1 MKRPL
6 ALGAAALLLALLQA
20 NQAAL
25 AQASCSSEGQA
36 VPTALLERFIS
47 ADCEACWSD
56 THAAL
61 PRPGAVALDWI
72 LPSAQGDDAPLS
84 AAARQDGLD
93 RLQALGLAA
102 DPTAPLPPPLAL
114 RVARG
119 PALGGY
125 IGTSIALQTAPAST
139 SGPLTAWLAL
149 VETIPAGADGTAV
162 ERNLVRN
169 SLVLDWSAPGVHAEI
184 RPLSVP
190 EGAQAARL
198 RVIGWL
204 EDASARTVAVA
215 QSVCAEADD

>member
-1 MKRPL
+1 MKRPF
-6 ALGAAALLLALLQA
+6 ALGAAALLLVLHQV
-20 NQAAL
+20 AL
-25 AQASCSSEGQA
+25 AQASCSSEGQSA
-36 VPTALLERFIS
+36 PTGLLERFIS

-84 AAARQDGLD
+84 AAARLDGLD
-93 RLQALGLAA
+93 RLQAMGRAVA
-102 DPTAPLPPPLAL
+102 PTAPLPPPLPL

-125 IGTSIALQTAPAST
+125 IGTSIALQTDLTMAY
-139 SGPLTAWLAL
+139 GPLTAWLAL
-149 VETIPAGADGTAV
+149 VETIPARADGTAV

-169 SLVLDWSAPGVHAEI
+169 SLVLDWSAPGAHAEI

-198 RVIGWL
+198 RVIGWV
-204 EDASARTVAVA
+204 EDASARVVAVA
-215 QSVCAEADD
+215 QSVCGDTDE

>member
-6 ALGAAALLLALLQA
+6 ALAAAALLLALH
-20 NQAAL
+20 QAAL

-36 VPTALLERFIS
+36 APTALLERFIS
-47 ADCEACWSD
+47 ADCEACWTD
-56 THAAL
+56 AHAAL

-72 LPSAQGDDAPLS
+72 VPGAGGDDAPLS

-93 RLQALGLAA
+93 RLQAMGRAMA
-102 DPTAPLPPPLAL
+102 PTTPLPTTLLPL

-125 IGTSIALQTAPAST
+125 IGTSIALQAATDAVY
-139 SGPLTAWLAL
+139 GPLTAWLAL
-149 VETIPAGADGTAV
+149 VETIPAGADGTAI

-169 SLVLDWSAPGVHAEI
+169 TLVLDWSAPGEHAEI

-190 EGAQAARL
+190 AGAQAARL
-198 RVIGWL
+198 RVIGWV
-204 EDASARTVAVA
+204 EDASARVVAVA
-215 QSVCAEADD
+215 QSVCVPADE